1 MRTRQVTQFGP
12 VSPSPV
18 SLVIAPSR
26 VLISG
31 IVGCSD
37 DAVDTVGV
45 PEELVAIVRR
55 VVRMSQIEQFRE

>member
-1 MRTRQVTQFGP
+1 MHTRQVTQFGP

-18 SLVIAPSR
+18 NLVMAPSQ

-37 DAVDTVGV
+37 GAADSVGV
-45 PEELVAIVRR
+45 PDELVAIVRR
-55 VVRMSQIEQFRE
+55 VVGMSQIEQ